1 MIRAVVF
8 DLGNVVCT
16 FNPERRLRELARRTG
31 LEPVRIH
38 EAIWTSGLDAS
49 AEAGQLCLSDV
60 QQALVDALDNRID
73 AVTLRAAWSTAFI
86 PDNAVC
92 AIVRHLRHPSF
103 AFTNNGPMLTDC
115 LDHELMEIEQL
126 FQRVICSW
134 QVRARKPDPAAFER
148 LCAELR
154 RPPEELL
161 FIDDD
166 RNNTASAR
174 SVGLATITFTSAERL
189 AADLDQLQGLYR

>member
-16 FNPERRLRELARRTG
+16 FNPERRLQELARCTG
-31 LEPVRIH
+31 LELERIH
-38 EAIWTSGLDAS
+38 EAIWTSGLDTR
-49 AEAGQLCLSDV
+49 AESGQLCLVDT

-73 AVTLRAAWSTAFI
+73 AITLRAAWSTAFT

-92 AIVRHLRHPSF
+92 EIVRRLHHPSF
-103 AFTNNGPMLTDC
+103 AFTNNGPMFTDC
-115 LDHELMEIEQL
+115 LGHELIEIEQL

-134 QVRARKPDPAAFER
+134 QVGARKPDPAAFER
-148 LCAELR
+148 LCAEVR
-154 RPPEELL
+154 CPPDEIL

-174 SVGLATITFTSAERL
+174 SVGLATITFTSADHL
-189 AADLDQLQGLYR
+189 TADLDQLQVLAP

>member
-1 MIRAVVF
+1 MIRAAVF

-16 FNPERRLRELARRTG
+16 FNPERRLQELARRTG
-31 LEPVRIH
+31 LEPERIH
-38 EAIWTSGLDAS
+38 DAVWTSGLDAR
-49 AEAGQLCLSDV
+49 AESGQLSVADV

-73 AVTLRAAWSTAFI
+73 LVTLRAAWSTAFI

-92 AIVRHLRHPSF
+92 ELVRRLHHPSF

-115 LDHELMEIEQL
+115 LGHELTAVEQL

-148 LCAELR
+148 LCAEVR
-154 RPPEELL
+154 CPPEELL

-189 AADLDQLQGLYR
+189 AADLHQLQALYP

>member
-16 FNPERRLRELARRTG
+16 FNPERRLQELARRTG
-31 LEPVRIH
+31 VEPERIR
-38 EAIWTSGLDAS
+38 EAIWTSGLDAR
-49 AEAGQLCLSDV
+49 AESGQLSLADV
-60 QQALVDALDNRID
+60 QQALIDALDNRID
-73 AVTLRAAWSTAFI
+73 AVALRVAWSTAFI
-86 PDNAVC
+86 PDKAVC
-92 AIVRHLRHPSF
+92 EIVRRLHHPSF

-115 LDHELMEIEQL
+115 LGHELIEVEQL
-126 FQRVICSW
+126 FQRVVCSW
-134 QVRARKPDPAAFER
+134 QIGARKPDPAAFER
-148 LCAELR
+148 LCAEVR

-166 RNNTASAR
+166 RINTASGR

-189 AADLDQLQGLYR
+189 AADLNQLQGLYR

>member
-1 MIRAVVF
+1 MIQAVIF

-16 FNPERRLRELARRTG
+16 FDHERRLQELARRTG
-31 LEPVRIH
+31 LAPERIH
-38 EAIWTSGLDAS
+38 EAIWTSGLDARGES
-49 AEAGQLCLSDV
+49 GQLSLADV

-73 AVTLRAAWSTAFI
+73 PVTLRAAWSTAFI

-92 AIVRHLRHPSF
+92 EIVRRLHHPSF

-115 LDHELMEIEQL
+115 LGHELIEIEQL

-148 LCAELR
+148 LCAEVR
-154 RPPEELL
+154 QPPEELL

-174 SVGLATITFTSAERL
+174 SVGLATITFTSADHL
-189 AADLDQLQGLYR
+189 TADLDQLQALAP